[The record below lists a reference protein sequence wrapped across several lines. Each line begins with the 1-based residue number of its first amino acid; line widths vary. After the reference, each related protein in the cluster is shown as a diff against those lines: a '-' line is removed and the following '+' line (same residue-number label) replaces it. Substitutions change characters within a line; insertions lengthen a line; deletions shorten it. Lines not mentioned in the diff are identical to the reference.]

1 MQEREPDAWQI
12 ILGVVFIAISITYI
26 AYNMGENS
34 SKLFGRHDDDVIKTE
49 RWMFIVEIALMSLK
63 RMVYMGECDLNFKG
77 YLSNSLNVRSQEE
90 TWSWSKLQNW
100 RPKQNKRVQ
109 NKKRNL
115 KK

>member
-49 RWMFIVEIALMSLK
+49 R
-63 RMVYMGECDLNFKG
+63 
-77 YLSNSLNVRSQEE
+77 
-90 TWSWSKLQNW
+90 
-100 RPKQNKRVQ
+100 
-109 NKKRNL
+109 
-115 KK
+115 